1 MLSKLKTDSNIIQE
15 KINRREEKVYPF
27 LEELKKLEK
36 IHRDIISDIEYNFG
50 PKWETNP
57 KYLVNKKKEELAI
70 SNDNILSVHRKINA
84 IPDEISKICK
94 LRIRTLTREVFYLIK
109 CEELSN
115 LQIIELKKNV
125 AIDTGIPILQQ
136 RYILN
141 SKQLRDNQKIS
152 DLINPENLRDEI
164 TIYLVLR
171 LHETS
176 KYCEIMIKRHIG
188 EGTKIISLNDLKY
201 LIKEAEN
208 MSMTKN
214 SILNCLLEK
223 QILVNVDNNT
233 DPIQADHVDIYLKY
247 LKYKLKYLTLKKY
260 L

>member
-15 KINRREEKVYPF
+15 KIDRYEEKVSPF
-27 LEELKKLEK
+27 REELEKLEK

-50 PKWETNP
+50 PKWKTNP
-57 KYLVNKKKEELAI
+57 KYLANKKKEELAI

-84 IPDEISKICK
+84 IPQEYGKICK
-94 LRIRTLTREVFYLIK
+94 LRIRTFTREVFYLIN

-115 LQIIELKKNV
+115 LQIIELKKNA

-136 RYILN
+136 RYIVDG
-141 SKQLRDNQKIS
+141 KQVRDNQKVS
-152 DLINPENLRDEI
+152 ELINPSRSEL

-176 KYCEIMIKRHIG
+176 KYCETLIKRHIG
-188 EGTKIISLNDLKY
+188 EGTKIITLNDLKY